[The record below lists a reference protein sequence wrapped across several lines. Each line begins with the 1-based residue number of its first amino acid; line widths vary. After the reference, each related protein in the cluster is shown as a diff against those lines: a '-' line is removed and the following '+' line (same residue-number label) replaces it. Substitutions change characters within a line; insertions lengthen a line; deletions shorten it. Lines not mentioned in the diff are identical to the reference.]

1 VGALVKFVLQLGPR
15 EIALPNGRF
24 IIGRADSSEL
34 PLDDPLVSRHH
45 AAIDLADG
53 VATLVDLES
62 RNGVR
67 LNGQKL
73 NGSRVLARGDRISI
87 GSTDLV
93 FGVPRS
99 DPAAQTLVQA
109 PTLRLPAFGLLGMLA
124 DKALALGR
132 GDEAERLLLP
142 QIEQL
147 LVEVERGKKHDPA
160 QVDRACEYALKIA
173 HATGNAAGMSIVF
186 RFYRSLRRL
195 CPSAL
200 VDELYAVAR
209 KVKQPNVEDLRAYLA
224 VVREAADLSPADRF
238 LLSRLEG
245 LERSLV

>member
-1 VGALVKFVLQLGPR
+1 VKFVLQLGPR
-15 EIALPNGRF
+15 EIDLPNGRF

-34 PLDDPLVSRHH
+34 PLDDPLVSRQH
-45 AAIDLADG
+45 AAIDVADG

-73 NGSRVLARGDRISI
+73 TGSQVLALGDRISI

-93 FGVPRS
+93 FAVPRG
-99 DPAAQTLVQA
+99 DPAVQTLVQS

-132 GDEAERLLLP
+132 GDEAERLLQP

-147 LVEVERGKKHDPA
+147 LAEIERGKKHDPA
-160 QVDRACEYALKIA
+160 HVDRACEYALKIA
-173 HATGNAAGMSIVF
+173 HATGNGAWMGTVF
-186 RFYRSLRRL
+186 RFYRALRRL
-195 CPSAL
+195 CPSAV
-200 VDELYAVAR
+200 VDELYALAR
-209 KVKQPNVEDLRAYLA
+209 KVKQPSVEELRSYLA
-224 VVREAADLSPADRF
+224 VIREQGELGPNERF
-238 LLSRLEG
+238 LVSRLEG
-245 LERSLV
+245 LERSLG